1 MEDANRT
8 VRQIEEANNK
18 KTAIMNR
25 YAANTGGTQSDA
37 LAAARMAKAI
47 APRPWNGGLPSNSS
61 LMVPKA

>member
-25 YAANTGGTQSDA
+25 YAASTGGTQSDA
-37 LAAARMAKAI
+37 LAAARMQKAI
-47 APRPWNGGLPSNSS
+47 APYNEQLQ
-61 LMVPKA
+61 